1 MRCYNNPSN
10 FSIVKLKKWAKANNL
25 NVVYVSGNSDV
36 FKFSPH
42 LKAYPKISEW
52 LSLVSNAEFVFTN
65 SFHGI
70 CFSIIFNKLFL
81 AIKQIGKFEGQN
93 SRFDTVLDV
102 FNLKNRIFNKDLN
115 AVRAGID
122 WNSVNIELGKIRRES
137 PFVKYINKISK
148 NLGIK
153 NEFDAPK
160 ISVVVPVYNVE
171 KYLPCCIDSILAQT
185 FTNFELILVDDGS
198 PDGCPAICDEYAKRD
213 CRVKVVHQQNQGVSA
228 ARNIGLDMTRGE
240 YVCFVDSDD
249 YISQDLFSTYI
260 FELEQRDLDLIICGF
275 KNFYDK
281 NKKKS
286 FYELPNQ
293 EIFELKDFWKNFG
306 NLLNNH
312 ILRSPCNKLYRIN
325 VIKNNGIRFDTS
337 TQMAEDAIFNSVYYD
352 KIKSLRVCNK
362 PLYNVRIHDSS
373 SRLTNSYH
381 ENFLASQITLFKNY
395 VNLLRKNNV
404 LSDENISV
412 ISYEFSNLLWKGLS
426 DEARKK
432 NCIPLSIIKN
442 NIIVEIFPI
451 KKEIS
456 RTFYLFAQLII
467 KNNIS
472 ALKRILILRT
482 GYRNL
487 LYKESFQ
494 KCNSWKI
501 RIYLYIK
508 YVFIK
513 TLNYI
518 ELLFKIIK
526 IKQCT
531 VC

>member
-1 MRCYNNPSN
+1 M
-10 FSIVKLKKWAKANNL
+10 ILKSSVDK
-25 NVVYVSGNSDV
+25 
-36 FKFSPH
+36 
-42 LKAYPKISEW
+42 
-52 LSLVSNAEFVFTN
+52 NA
-65 SFHGI
+65 
-70 CFSIIFNKLFL
+70 
-81 AIKQIGKFEGQN
+81 
-93 SRFDTVLDV
+93 
-102 FNLKNRIFNKDLN
+102 
-115 AVRAGID
+115 
-122 WNSVNIELGKIRRES
+122 
-137 PFVKYINKISK
+137 
-148 NLGIK
+148 
-153 NEFDAPK
+153 APK
-160 ISVVVPVYNVE
+160 ISIIVPVYNVE
-171 KYLPCCIDSILAQT
+171 KYLRRCLDSIRAQT
-185 FTNFELILVDDGS
+185 FTDFECICVDDGS
-198 PDGCPAICDEYAKRD
+198 SDGSGKILDEYAEKD
-213 CRVKVVHQQNQGVSA
+213 GMFRVIHQANAGVSA
-228 ARNIGLDMTRGE
+228 ARNAGLDMARGE
-240 YVCFVDSDD
+240 YVCFVDADD
-249 YISQDLFSTYI
+249 EVSPNLLSTYI
-260 FELEQRDLDLIICGF
+260 FELKQRDSDLIICGF
-275 KNFYDK
+275 KNFYDN

-293 EIFELKDFWKNFG
+293 EIFDLKDFWENFG
-306 NLLNNH
+306 NLLDNH
-312 ILRSPCNKLYRIN
+312 MLRSPCNKLYRIN
-325 VIKNNGIRFDTS
+325 IINNNGIRFDIS
-337 TQMAEDAIFNSVYYD
+337 TQMAEDAIFNSIYYN

-362 PLYNVRIHDSS
+362 PLYNVRIHGSP

-404 LSDENISV
+404 LSDENIAV
-412 ISYEFSNLLWKGLS
+412 ISYEFSNLLWKGLA

-508 YVFIK
+508 YVFMK

-526 IKQCT
+526 IKRCT